1 MLMVQSSLKKY
12 MLIQQELDL
21 TMTKS
26 LQSGYKQV
34 EKHNET

>member
-1 MLMVQSSLKKY
+1 MQMKPSSLKEY

-26 LQSGYKQV
+26 LQSGYKTSR
-34 EKHNET
+34 KT